1 MDENLKVGPRDPFD
15 GRTFEERTQ
24 PSPPEV
30 TEEDVREWT
39 SWVLAGLSEPEVD
52 YHDATDRLLT
62 DRAQDKERIGELE
75 AALREIME
83 DHSWRDELWRFTDD
97 TEDLLR
103 ALLAP
108 TEEAQRPAF
117 LEDVEEKFE
126 RDTKPA
132 LRENAEL
139 RGEEAQHV
147 RADEA

>member
-75 AALREIME
+75 GRLGPRSRAI
-83 DHSWRDELWRFTDD
+83 HNRFA
-97 TEDLLR
+97 E
-103 ALLAP
+103 
-108 TEEAQRPAF
+108 TEEHSGWWEACQVPPC
-117 LEDVEEKFE
+117 
-126 RDTKPA
+126 RDDRT
-132 LRENAEL
+132 LL
-139 RGEEAQHV
+139 GEAQ
-147 RADEA
+147 DE